1 MKKEK
6 VFQQIVD
13 SLNHTLRLIDQN
25 EEIYESETID
35 VEDLYHKLYEISNI
49 ISDEIN

>member
-1 MKKEK
+1 MKQEE

-13 SLNHTLRLIDQN
+13 LLNRALRLIDQN

-35 VEDLYHKLYEISNI
+35 IEDLYHKLNEISNI
-49 ISDEIN
+49 ISNEIN

>member
-1 MKKEK
+1 MKQEE

-13 SLNHTLRLIDQN
+13 LLNRALRLIDQN

-35 VEDLYHKLYEISNI
+35 IEDLYHKLNEISNV
-49 ISDEIN
+49 ISNEIN